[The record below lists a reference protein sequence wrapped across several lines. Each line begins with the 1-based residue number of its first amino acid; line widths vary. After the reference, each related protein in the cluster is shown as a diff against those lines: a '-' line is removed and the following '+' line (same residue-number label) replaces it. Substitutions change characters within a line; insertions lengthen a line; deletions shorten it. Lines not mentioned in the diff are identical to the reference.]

1 MNDQCTERRQGT
13 SWWAWGIGFVL
24 VALGILVTA
33 LLFSPLRDEYFP
45 RVYRFHLH
53 TDVQLNETT
62 AIDFSRR
69 ALEAARIDITGAVP
83 MPFYPDKPAIFV
95 ANVVNTNSGVLMW
108 KVPSMGTPRRTHFTV
123 TVERAGSEIIVSLAE
138 NWL

>member
-1 MNDQCTERRQGT
+1 MNDEPKGSRPGT
-13 SWWAWGIGFVL
+13 RWWAWGIGFIL
-24 VALGILVTA
+24 VALGVLLTA
-33 LLFSPLRDEYFP
+33 LFFSPLRDEYFP

-53 TDVQLNETT
+53 VDRPLNEAT

-69 ALEAARIDITGAVP
+69 ALEAAKIDMTGAVP
-83 MPFYPDKPAIFV
+83 MPFYPDKPAIFIPN
-95 ANVVNTNSGVLMW
+95 ALNTNSGVLTW

-123 TVERAGSEIIVSLAE
+123 TVERAGSEIIVSLSD